1 MPSEGAGQRGAGR
14 RRAQVSVETDDG
26 SRQAA
31 ASRAAVER
39 AANVIV
45 GVGRCTAA
53 EARDILRRISLAT
66 DIKPFHVAQLV
77 VEWGRTGSLCADVR
91 HELERQLL
99 RHTGARE
106 AI

>member
-1 MPSEGAGQRGAGR
+1 MR
-14 RRAQVSVETDDG
+14 RRVPEPAERDDG
-26 SRQAA
+26 GHRAA
-31 ASRAAVER
+31 ASRVAVER
-39 AANVIV
+39 AAGVIV
-45 GVGRCTAA
+45 SVGRCTAG

-99 RHTGARE
+99 RHSGAGE
-106 AI
+106 PI